1 MDNQSLFAL
10 IPPAPGRQ
18 FVINDKVQGQ
28 EMSLQSNSQRA
39 REVQVTGE
47 AEVCCPA
54 DRVSVMVSVG
64 SSKESVNEATTS
76 VQRRLEYILQSI
88 RWKNATKQTLD

>member
-1 MDNQSLFAL
+1 MPAASIMDNQSLFAL
-10 IPPAPGRQ
+10 IPSAPVGQ
-18 FVINDKVQGQ
+18 FVINEKVQGQ
-28 EMSLQSNSQRA
+28 EMSPRSHSQRA

-54 DRVSVMVSVG
+54 DRVSLRVSVG

-88 RWKNATKQTLD
+88 R

>member
-10 IPPAPGRQ
+10 VPPPSVGQ
-18 FVINDKVQGQ
+18 FAVNEKIQGQ
-28 EMSLQSNSQRA
+28 EMSLQDHSQPT

-54 DRVSVMVSVG
+54 DRASLRVSVG
-64 SSKESVNEATTS
+64 SSKESVNEATAS
-76 VQRRLEYILQSI
+76 VQRRLEYILQTI
-88 RWKNATKQTLD
+88 R

>member
-1 MDNQSLFAL
+1 MPAASIMENQSLFAL
-10 IPPAPGRQ
+10 IPPAPSRQ
-18 FVINDKVQGQ
+18 VAINDKVQEQ
-28 EMSLQSNSQRA
+28 EMSLQSYNQRA

-54 DRVSVMVSVG
+54 DRVSVRISVG

-88 RWKNATKQTLD
+88 R

>member
-1 MDNQSLFAL
+1 MDNQSLFAV

-18 FVINDKVQGQ
+18 FAINDKEQRQ
-28 EMSLQSNSQRA
+28 EMSLQSHSQRA

-54 DRVSVMVSVG
+54 DRASVRVSVG
-64 SSKESVNEATTS
+64 SSKGSVNDATTS

-88 RWKNATKQTLD
+88 R